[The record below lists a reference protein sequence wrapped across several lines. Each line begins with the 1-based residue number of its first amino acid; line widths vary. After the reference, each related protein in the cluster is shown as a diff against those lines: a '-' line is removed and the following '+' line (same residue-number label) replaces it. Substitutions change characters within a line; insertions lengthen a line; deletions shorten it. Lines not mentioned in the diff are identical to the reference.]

1 MSRPSEYLFYCQF
14 IVINFC
20 YSALWFLSKG
30 EIYKTTNS
38 FALAFFV
45 SSCFVL
51 VGVSIIYI
59 VQRIRP
65 DLVRKQEP
73 TRQEVYDTPSI
84 HSASV
89 VDTLSGMFVTEPGLS
104 TSHLDPMEVGSYQRF
119 DSYRREESRA
129 TFLEPA
135 HGRMANQTEI
145 EAVYRQAVDNLSNIS
160 GVTGHHHRDGSD
172 TSGNP
177 NVNAPVQSR
186 SESMFS
192 GSIQSLSETPT
203 VNVVPSPGLQMLSG
217 ETKDLPKESES
228 CVTLVDPNTGAS
240 LHHVDEGGID
250 ISNDGMIPQEG
261 EQQENV
267 SVTTSSPA
275 IDIQTTVEAKGI
287 EKADIELSDLFAK
300 TQPTQVA
307 VENSE
312 KVSPEPLIVDN
323 RDIELEIELVKL
335 PPPPEIHRKRKADPL
350 DIASSDQDNVA
361 IISSTEGLG
370 VDVIL
375 KTDGVNSDMDTIQD
389 RDQSAR
395 APFFEAISLESEECV
410 NGLLELV
417 RIPPP
422 PSVPRTGQLVA
433 LESEVSADWGNTC
446 VSELTSDED
455 QDNQYDKEA
464 AADDNSC
471 CEAFSTTQRKERL
484 HLAIIDQ
491 LTLLS
496 ERLEAVAARQI
507 QKEEHGDGD
516 EPDQRPP
523 FSPALQSLP
532 LTPLYSAN
540 HSVPLTP
547 ACAWSSCLNT
557 PAPTPRQTP
566 RSAFLTTAP
575 TPIHTL
581 HTPAQGVSGICTPSD
596 VSMANPSRSN
606 VYETGQV
613 NPKDSNNWN
622 YEMDVC
628 SPSPSQEPVSRQ
640 RSRSSSFSEVGQE
653 FVLNEWSVRDLHG
666 TTEAFYSKQSSGT
679 NSLVSNSDRSIADLN
694 SVSEPIDIV
703 EFTINEGHKG
713 HMNSPETHS
722 LNLQVDGAVDM
733 FLPQKPCLNYENTD
747 VYSQNLLQQSHLNSN
762 LTELETDQIDN
773 SCKMETS
780 NIPQQSAQG
789 LEELFN
795 SEMSLAAHT
804 CQQVNTTDPKENEN
818 DTVGSTV
825 QKPDTTGDNCE
836 PESAGILK
844 PEVISNA
851 STTSELPQKIEFK
864 ADSSDIQMQETRFEP
879 SPLDSE
885 LNPFL
890 ESDQKELA
898 EFSQYNPFQQP
909 SERLLDGSENPFK
922 IPSGLDSLG
931 GQSLSYQ
938 SKEFTTGEELYIIE
952 ETQAF
957 SSESTS
963 LTHFS
968 SELNSSPQTTDS
980 HYEPYCAE
988 NLIDQ
993 QVVVLQNTF
1002 TQETSHRLPEE
1013 PLTGVTEETFITS
1026 DSPKR
1031 ETNQEP
1037 ISRSQWTMF
1046 SQSEEGLIFEMATE
1060 SESSSGNGAKR
1071 ECDSASTSRETKAGN
1086 DDRCTADQESL
1097 FPPLQIFSDVA
1108 DMITAMNGQGITLP
1122 PPPKQ
1127 PHRKRAD
1134 KSVSVTTEQSLPP
1147 EIGGKDSTS
1156 RQKSVVDKRVA
1167 AETGL
1172 ASASKIDH
1180 EHHGILKLKENG
1192 NTETHL
1198 LPNDKD
1204 LSATSNSVSETE
1216 LDLLSESKLDG
1227 LPQKL
1232 RDNSICGIV
1241 CQELEL
1247 INHEDEMFAG
1257 ENFDDS
1263 NKDGEIAKSSVH
1275 DDIAPLLV
1283 PNNGTIQYVNLG
1295 DLPED
1300 CLVLRK
1306 RSSTTSST
1314 DDSSTSTDSSL
1325 SENEM
1330 PYSKLHED
1338 APAER

>member
-1 MSRPSEYLFYCQF
+1 M
-14 IVINFC
+14 
-20 YSALWFLSKG
+20 
-30 EIYKTTNS
+30 
-38 FALAFFV
+38 
-45 SSCFVL
+45 
-51 VGVSIIYI
+51 SIIYI

-84 HSASV
+84 HSVSV

-104 TSHLDPMEVGSYQRF
+104 PSHLDPIEVGSYQRF
-119 DSYRREESRA
+119 DSFRREESRA
-129 TFLEPA
+129 TFLEPV
-135 HGRMANQTEI
+135 HGRVANQTEI

-177 NVNAPVQSR
+177 NVNVPVQSR

-203 VNVVPSPGLQMLSG
+203 VNVVSSSGLQILSG
-217 ETKDLPKESES
+217 ETKDLPKERES
-228 CVTLVDPNTGAS
+228 CDTLGDPNSGA
-240 LHHVDEGGID
+240 LPHRVDEGGID
-250 ISNDGMIPQEG
+250 ISGDGMILEEG

-267 SVTTSSPA
+267 TVTTSSPA
-275 IDIQTTVEAKGI
+275 IDIQTTLEAKGI
-287 EKADIELSDLFAK
+287 EKVDIELSDLFIK
-300 TQPTQVA
+300 PQSTQVA
-307 VENSE
+307 GENNE
-312 KVSPEPLIVDN
+312 TVSPEPLIVDN
-323 RDIELEIELVKL
+323 RDIELDIELVKL

-350 DIASSDQDNVA
+350 DIVSSDVA
-361 IISSTEGLG
+361 VISSTEGLG
-370 VDVIL
+370 VDVML
-375 KTDGVNSDMDTIQD
+375 KTDGVDSDVDTIQD

-395 APFFEAISLESEECV
+395 TPFFEAISLESEECA

-433 LESEVSADWGNTC
+433 LESEESEDWGNTC
-446 VSELTSDED
+446 VSELTSDAE

-581 HTPAQGVSGICTPSD
+581 HTPAQGVSGICSPND

-613 NPKDSNNWN
+613 NPNDSNNWN
-622 YEMDVC
+622 DEMGVC
-628 SPSPSQEPVSRQ
+628 SPSPSQETVSRQ
-640 RSRSSSFSEVGQE
+640 RSRCSSFSEVGQE

-666 TTEAFYSKQSSGT
+666 TTEAFSSKQSSGT

-703 EFTINEGHKG
+703 EFTMNEGHKG

-722 LNLQVDGAVDM
+722 PNQQVDAAVDM

-747 VYSQNLLQQSHLNSN
+747 VYSQNLLQQSHLNSI

-780 NIPQQSAQG
+780 NVPPQFAQG
-789 LEELFN
+789 VLQEELFN

-804 CQQVNTTDPKENEN
+804 CQQLNTTDPKENEN
-818 DTVGSTV
+818 ETVGSTV
-825 QKPDTTGDNCE
+825 QKPDTIGDNCE

-851 STTSELPQKIEFK
+851 LMTSELPQKIEFK
-864 ADSSDIQMQETRFEP
+864 ADSSDIHMQETRFDP

-885 LNPFL
+885 FTPFL

-898 EFSQYNPFQQP
+898 EFSQYNPFEQSSQ
-909 SERLLDGSENPFK
+909 RLLDGSENPFK

-931 GQSLSYQ
+931 GQPLSYQ
-938 SKEFTTGEELYIIE
+938 SKEFTTGEEQYIIE

-957 SSESTS
+957 SSQSTS

-980 HYEPYCAE
+980 HYETYCAE
-988 NLIDQ
+988 NLTDQ
-993 QVVVLQNTF
+993 QVVVKQNTF
-1002 TQETSHRLPEE
+1002 TEETFHRLPEE
-1013 PLTGVTEETFITS
+1013 PRIGVTEETFTTS
-1026 DSPKR
+1026 HSVVKQNTFTEETFHSLPEEPRIGVMEETFTTSHSTKQ

-1037 ISRSQWTMF
+1037 ISRTQWTMF
-1046 SQSEEGLIFEMATE
+1046 SQSEEGLIFEMGTE
-1060 SESSSGNGAKR
+1060 SESSSGNSAKR
-1071 ECDSASTSRETKAGN
+1071 ECKSASTSRETKAGN

-1108 DMITAMNGQGITLP
+1108 DMITGMNAQGITLP

-1127 PHRKRAD
+1127 PHRKQAD
-1134 KSVSVTTEQSLPP
+1134 KSVSVTTEQSLPR

-1156 RQKSVVDKRVA
+1156 RQKSVVDKRVV
-1167 AETGL
+1167 AETRL
-1172 ASASKIDH
+1172 VSALEIDH

-1192 NTETHL
+1192 NIETHL

-1204 LSATSNSVSETE
+1204 LSGTSNSVSETE

-1247 INHEDEMFAG
+1247 SNHEDEMFAG

-1263 NKDGEIAKSSVH
+1263 NKDGEIGKSSIH

-1283 PNNGTIQYVNLG
+1283 PNNGTRQYVNLG